1 MTFWKAWDKTC
12 TELVLNMF
20 QHRIKTIPLTCE
32 APPTV
37 KIEAWVDMMTEQLDD
52 WHKNSRSDQAG
63 TER

>member
-37 KIEAWVDMMTEQLDD
+37 KIDAWVDMMMEQVDD
-52 WHKNSRSDQAG
+52 WYEKCRSVREDA
-63 TER
+63 